1 MLTSEWWIIII
12 VYPYK
17 DFLSKQQL
25 EESIEGDGVKLEVEI
40 RVLGRSNGS
49 SVLILCL
56 TNITII
62 GYAPFDLIFPGF
74 SLGFI

>member
-12 VYPYK
+12 VYPK
-17 DFLSKQQL
+17 DFLSKKQL
-25 EESIEGDGVKLEVEI
+25 EESIEGDGVEVEM

-49 SVLILCL
+49 FALILCL

>member
-12 VYPYK
+12 VYPK

-25 EESIEGDGVKLEVEI
+25 EESIEGDGVKLEVDI